1 MPLSAGAGSPISMP
15 SAVDALIMNA
25 STKRYFVFFSMRLG
39 SIVSCLTRLYVDCR
53 AGVSVI
59 TLIVR

>member
-25 STKRYFVFFSMRLG
+25 STKRYFFFIMRLE

-59 TLIVR
+59 SLIVR

>member
-1 MPLSAGAGSPISMP
+1 MP

-25 STKRYFVFFSMRLG
+25 STKRYFVFFSMRLE
-39 SIVSCLTRLYVDCR
+39 SIASCLTRLYVDCR

-59 TLIVR
+59 SLIVR